1 MAHRTKPVST
11 PHPAGEHV
19 GEDRHAERASPE
31 HGELKITQDLV
42 PSGLGLMPRRMARR
56 IAEAVSRGRSSHA

>member
-1 MAHRTKPVST
+1 MARRTRPVST

-19 GEDRHAERASPE
+19 GEDSRAEQSSPE
-31 HGELKITQDLV
+31 HGELRITQDV
-42 PSGLGLMPRRMARR
+42 NPSGLGLIPSGMARR